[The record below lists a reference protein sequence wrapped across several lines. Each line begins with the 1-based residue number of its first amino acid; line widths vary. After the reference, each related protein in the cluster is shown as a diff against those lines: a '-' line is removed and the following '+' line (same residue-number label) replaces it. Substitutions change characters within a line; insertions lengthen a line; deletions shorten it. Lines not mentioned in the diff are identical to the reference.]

1 MKDSFQLKRLGEMYI
16 EQGDLESAEL
26 LLRKA
31 LSIDELLV
39 PDTVALAEDLFNL
52 GLLCYSMDNHS
63 EATDFLMKAWKIERS
78 LLGDLHSETLN
89 TFNVLS
95 EIHADREGLTRGG
108 RLYQAA
114 RTAAPN
120 SHVYH

>member
-1 MKDSFQLKRLGEMYI
+1 MKDSVQLKRLGEMYV

-26 LLRKA
+26 LFRKA

-39 PDTVALAEDLFNL
+39 PDTVALAEDLYNL
-52 GLLCYSMDNHS
+52 GLLCYALDNHS
-63 EATDFLMKAWKIERS
+63 EATNFLMRAWKIERIV
-78 LLGDLHSETLN
+78 LGDMHAETLS

-95 EIHADREGLTRGG
+95 EIHCDREAPVKGG
-108 RLYQAA
+108 RLFTETRAI
-114 RTAAPN
+114 TAN